1 MRKFSLL
8 LTWHF
13 NTKWELYNHVNCV
26 CLCDSLSH
34 LNQLIVE
41 PHLPTQSQQLYQS
54 NSIKAAGV
62 CFSLYWSILHKG
74 TKGHSINDNICLRQC
89 FLQTLS
95 LSEACGSVNLAF
107 DLRIYIQSRR
117 VGHNWGRGLSSTN
130 RWRVDVIDVEHPSP
144 SPPHPI
150 HLLSKAIAWLTVQHV
165 PVVFM
170 ISPVSHLFRILA
182 LNSDAVILSSSIWK

>member
-13 NTKWELYNHVNCV
+13 NTKWELYGHVNYV
-26 CLCDSLSH
+26 CLCDPLPH
-34 LNQLIVE
+34 LNQFIVE

-107 DLRIYIQSRR
+107 DLRIYICTKQESWPELGSWAIKHEPLESRCDR
-117 VGHNWGRGLSSTN
+117 CGAPIPL
-130 RWRVDVIDVEHPSP
+130 P
-144 SPPHPI
+144 SPPHPPSEQGYRLANSSTCSCCI
-150 HLLSKAIAWLTVQHV
+150 HDI
-165 PVVFM
+165 PYEPPF
-170 ISPVSHLFRILA
+170 SHFGT
-182 LNSDAVILSSSIWK
+182 